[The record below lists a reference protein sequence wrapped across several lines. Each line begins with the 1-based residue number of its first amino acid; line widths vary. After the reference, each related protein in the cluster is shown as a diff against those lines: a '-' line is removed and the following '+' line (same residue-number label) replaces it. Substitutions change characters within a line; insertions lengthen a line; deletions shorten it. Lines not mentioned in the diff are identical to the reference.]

1 MPGTLDRPRED
12 DAAHDPGVCNR
23 ALKHN
28 GNDVNDERLEIFRRR
43 EAEIEAQYGRPR
55 SLRIA
60 KHCTCCGSGAALRAF
75 EQVHILK

>member
-12 DAAHDPGVCNR
+12 DAAHDLGVCNR

-60 KHCTCCGSGAALRAF
+60 KLAHPADLTLLCEPSYRY
-75 EQVHILK
+75 IS